1 MGRYSIGDAG
11 AFANG
16 DDLMTRQDSS
26 STLSPASE
34 RSGGAYILLISVVAA
49 IGGLLFGFDTAVISG
64 TIGFMRAEFNLSPG
78 MEGWVA
84 SCTLIGC
91 MIGAALAGIS
101 SDRFGRKKVLL
112 FSAVAFSATALICA
126 VARNATD
133 LVIGRMIGGVGIG
146 MASMLSPMYIAE
158 VAPARIRG
166 RLVSLQQL
174 AICTGILGAYFSNAY
189 ILKLDLTDAQKWRW
203 MFGFSIFPAAM
214 FLVLLLLVPE
224 SPRWLFKRGFV
235 DKARAI
241 LTRISNE
248 RDAESE
254 IEEIRAT
261 TSMETTGLAGL
272 LEPRLRPALVCGAI
286 LAVFQQI
293 TGINAVL
300 YYAPEIFK
308 AAGAESS
315 RAFNDSV
322 WVGVFFLVF
331 TFVAIGVIDRIGRK
345 PLLIAGTIAMGVSL
359 LVIALAFKMEVKG
372 LPLLAVILFYVSSFA
387 ASQGP
392 VVWVIMS
399 EIFPNRIR
407 GTAMSVATVLLWGAC
422 YLVSQTFPVLVK
434 SAGSVMTF
442 CIYAVMCALSVLLT
456 MYFVPETKGRS
467 LEEIEAQWVRGG
479 V

>member
-1 MGRYSIGDAG
+1 
-11 AFANG
+11 
-16 DDLMTRQDSS
+16 MTREESS
-26 STLSPASE
+26 SMLSHASE
-34 RSGGAYILLISVVAA
+34 RSGGAYILLISLVAA

-64 TIGFMRAEFNLSPG
+64 AIGFMETEFALSAA
-78 MEGWVA
+78 MKGWVA

-91 MIGAALAGIS
+91 MMGAALAGVS

-146 MASMLSPMYIAE
+146 VASMLSPMYIAE
-158 VAPARIRG
+158 VAPARVRG

-174 AICTGILGAYFSNAY
+174 AICTGILGAYFSNAF
-189 ILKLDLTDAQKWRW
+189 ILQLNLTDAQKWRW
-203 MFGFSIFPAAM
+203 MFGAGVFPAAI
-214 FLVLLLLVPE
+214 FLVLLFVVPE
-224 SPRWLFKRGFV
+224 SPRWLFKRGQAER
-235 DKARAI
+235 ARAI
-241 LTRISNE
+241 LARISSARE
-248 RDAESE
+248 ADAE
-254 IEEIRAT
+254 IEEIRTT
-261 TSMETTGLAGL
+261 TSIETAGLSGL
-272 LEPRLRPALVCGAI
+272 LEPRLRPALFCGAI
-286 LAVFQQI
+286 LAIFQQI

-331 TFVAIGVIDRIGRK
+331 TFVAIGVIDKIGRK
-345 PLLIAGTIAMGVSL
+345 PLIIGGTIAMGLSL
-359 LVIALAFKMEVKG
+359 IVLALAFSMKVTG

-407 GTAMSVATVLLWGAC
+407 GVAMSVATVLLWGAC
-422 YLVSQTFPVLVK
+422 YVVSQTFPMLVDA
-434 SAGSVMTF
+434 AGSVLTF
-442 CIYAVMCALSVLLT
+442 CIYAVMCAASVILT
-456 MYFVPETKGRS
+456 LRFVPETKGRS
-467 LEEIEAQWVRGG
+467 LEEIEAQWLGTARGFEPVLPG
-479 V
+479 NRGTGAR

>member
-1 MGRYSIGDAG
+1 
-11 AFANG
+11 
-16 DDLMTRQDSS
+16 MTRHDPSS
-26 STLSPASE
+26 STLSPE
-34 RSGGAYILLISVVAA
+34 GQRSGGAYILLISLVAA

-64 TIGFMRAEFNLSPG
+64 TIGFMKAEFNLSPT

-91 MIGAALAGIS
+91 MMGAALAGVS

-112 FSAVAFSATALICA
+112 LSAVAFSATALICG

-146 MASMLSPMYIAE
+146 VASMLSPMYIAE
-158 VAPARIRG
+158 VAPARTRG

-174 AICTGILGAYFSNAY
+174 AICTGILGAYFSNAF
-189 ILKLDLTDAQKWRW
+189 ILKMDLTDAQKWRW
-203 MFGFSIFPAAM
+203 MFGFGIFPAVV

-224 SPRWLFKRGFV
+224 SPRWLFKRGLV
-235 DKARAI
+235 EKAKAI
-241 LTRISNE
+241 LTRISNQRE
-248 RDAESE
+248 AEAE
-254 IEEIRAT
+254 IEEIRST
-261 TSMETTGLAGL
+261 TSIETAGLSGL

-286 LAVFQQI
+286 LAIFQQI

-322 WVGVFFLVF
+322 WIGVFFLVF
-331 TFVAIGVIDRIGRK
+331 TFVAIGVIDKIGRK
-345 PLLIAGTIAMGVSL
+345 PLIIAGTIAMGISL
-359 LVIALAFKMEVKG
+359 LVLALAFKMNMTGV
-372 LPLLAVILFYVSSFA
+372 PLLAVILIYVSSFA

-407 GTAMSVATVLLWGAC
+407 GSAMSVATVLLWGAC
-422 YLVSQTFPVLVK
+422 YVVSQTFPMLVD
-434 SAGSVMTF
+434 SAGSVLTF
-442 CIYAVMCALSVLLT
+442 CIYAAMCALSVVLT
-456 MYFVPETKGRS
+456 LQFVPETKGRS
-467 LEEIEAQWVRGG
+467 LEEIEAQWARSAGFAAK
-479 V
+479 